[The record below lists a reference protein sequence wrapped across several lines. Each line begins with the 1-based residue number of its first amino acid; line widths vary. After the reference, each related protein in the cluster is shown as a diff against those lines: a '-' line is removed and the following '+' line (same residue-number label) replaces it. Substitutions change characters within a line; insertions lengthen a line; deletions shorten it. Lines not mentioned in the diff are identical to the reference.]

1 MVVMNEKKWSIK
13 HEGKLNPNNIVFNNK
28 YKELY
33 EKMKKV
39 DDKIKENRE
48 AIEEEE
54 DPGLLVC
61 TVCNTG
67 SNPAGHA
74 EEFGDLWIAY
84 CHGCGDYGEF
94 IYEKD
99 L

>member
-1 MVVMNEKKWSIK
+1 MAKVIDKSWSIK
-13 HEGKLNPNNIVFNNK
+13 HEGKLNPNNIIFSNK
-28 YKELY
+28 YKKVY
-33 EKMKKV
+33 EKMKEV
-39 DDKIKENRE
+39 DDSIKKVNEDD
-48 AIEEEE
+48 

-74 EEFGDLWIAY
+74 EEFGDIWIAY

>member
-1 MVVMNEKKWSIK
+1 MSNKKDTTWSIK
-13 HEGKLNPNNIVFNNK
+13 HEGKLNPNNIIFTNK

-33 EKMKKV
+33 KQLKKV
-39 DDKIKENRE
+39 DDTIVQVNNN
-48 AIEEEE
+48 

-74 EEFGDLWIAY
+74 DKCDDIWIAY
-84 CHGCGDYGEF
+84 CNGCSDYGEF
-94 IYEKD
+94 VYEKD